1 MGEHLMER
9 VYYNPANVG
18 SFGGVDRLQKKVK
31 KGNVRKWLSYQNAYT
46 LHKKNTK
53 KFPRRKTLVGGIDN
67 QWESYL
73 MVISSISK
81 ANLGYNY
88 ILLCID
94 VLSKFGWAVAIRDK
108 SGKCVA
114 AALKHIID
122 SSGRKCLSLQTD
134 KGKEYY
140 NYSVQSYLK
149 KMQIHHFSTENDDIK
164 ASIAERFVRTVKDRI
179 WRYFTYKRSKTFVH
193 DLQNIIDSYNNTVHT
208 TTNMA
213 PASVTKNDEFRLLDQ
228 MYNIPVSA
236 NRAKFAIGD
245 TVRISMTKKS
255 FRKGYDAKWTEEI
268 FKISSI
274 EKTTPI
280 TYRLSDLQGDF
291 IKGTFYTQE
300 LQRVRIKA
308 DTVYR
313 IEEIIKTRKKGKTI
327 EYYVKWFG
335 FPEKFNSWVQKK
347 DIHV

>member
-1 MGEHLMER
+1 
-9 VYYNPANVG
+9 
-18 SFGGVDRLQKKVK
+18 
-31 KGNVRKWLSYQNAYT
+31 
-46 LHKKNTK
+46 
-53 KFPRRKTLVGGIDN
+53 
-67 QWESYL
+67 
-73 MVISSISK
+73 
-81 ANLGYNY
+81 
-88 ILLCID
+88 
-94 VLSKFGWAVAIRDK
+94 
-108 SGKCVA
+108 
-114 AALKHIID
+114 
-122 SSGRKCLSLQTD
+122 
-134 KGKEYY
+134 
-140 NYSVQSYLK
+140 
-149 KMQIHHFSTENDDIK
+149 MQIHHFSTENDDIK

-245 TVRISMTKKS
+245 TVRISMTKKP